1 MKVINYFGVRNLTLL
16 DLVYV
21 HEVDWTANIT
31 DFDWSYRVT
40 QTGFDYSKGEV
51 IEIATLRI
59 GRKDNLRHVLN
70 SLRRHNIDIIYSMSI
85 NPGYPKY
92 VKVIVKGSIDLST
105 RFLAQ
110 ELGLLEIYAYY
121 INGVEHWGFLAFDRE
136 SIDQFLKQIA
146 NYGKVINASL
156 KALRVEDLI
165 TANASR
171 LDVFLNPSEHK
182 ILRYAFERG
191 FFNIPRSVSMEELSR
206 ELGLSKSTVD
216 RYLRSSL
223 SKILRTIIRKDSMN
237 QN

>member
-1 MKVINYFGVRNLTLL
+1 MKTINHFREGDLILLNL
-16 DLVYV
+16 DYI
-21 HEVDWTANIT
+21 HEIDWTANII
-31 DFDWSYRVT
+31 DFDWFYRVT
-40 QTGFDYSKGEV
+40 QAGFDYSRGEV

-59 GRKDNLRHVLN
+59 GRKDDLRYVFN
-70 SLRRHNIDIIYSMSI
+70 SLRRHNIDIIYSMGI

-92 VKVIVKGSIDLST
+92 VKVIVKGNVDLST

-110 ELGLLEIYAYY
+110 ELGLLEVYAYY
-121 INGVEHWGFLAFDRE
+121 ANGVEHWGFLAFNRE

-171 LDVFLNPSEHK
+171 LDVFLNPSEYK
-182 ILRYAFERG
+182 ILKYAFERG
-191 FFNIPRSVSMEELSR
+191 FFNIPRSISMDELSR
-206 ELGLSKSTVD
+206 ELGLSKSTID

-223 SKILRTIIRKDSMN
+223 GKILRAIIGERQQSHN
-237 QN
+237 